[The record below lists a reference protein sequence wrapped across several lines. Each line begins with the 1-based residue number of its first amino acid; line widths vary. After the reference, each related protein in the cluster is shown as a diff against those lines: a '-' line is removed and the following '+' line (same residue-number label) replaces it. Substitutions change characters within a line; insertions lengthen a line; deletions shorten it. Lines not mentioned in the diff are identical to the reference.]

1 MLQLS
6 GFQVLVLKVF
16 QKFWV
21 LRFEIGFLFFFYFFY
36 LKYVDVGFSD
46 LAICLKVIS
55 STQNFIIDEPQI

>member
-1 MLQLS
+1 MFQLS
-6 GFQVLVLKVF
+6 GFQVLVLNVF

-55 STQNFIIDEPQI
+55 SIQNFIIDEPQI